1 MKRIL
6 LTLATL
12 TLCLFSIQTVNA
24 TVWTV
29 SNVSSRPAQ
38 FTVIQTAIDNALIND
53 TILITG
59 GGATYASFTLLK
71 PLVFVGESDGGTA
84 IVNITHTYISRL
96 NSSLSAS
103 GSKFYGIYFSGGVNI
118 NGDFSG
124 SSSGQ
129 ETIDDLLFER
139 CTFIYYYGQVSFT
152 SVTGGYSNNTFRNC
166 LFSSSGYINFSEP
179 NEYSGNLITNCVF
192 NGSYLNAGTGLNAG
206 FIIRNSLFLNRTTSV
221 FAANINGLLLEN
233 NIFYKAEP
241 TGCTACTFNNN
252 LTYLNNSN
260 TIPYGT
266 NVGSG
271 NIVSADPMFTNYP
284 QLGGAFSYSYDYS
297 LLPGSPAIA
306 TGTNG
311 TDMGLGGGNSPV
323 ANLQQYPKIPV
334 VTEINIPVSS
344 VPVGGTLQINIKA
357 NTRD

>member
-1 MKRIL
+1 MRQLTITL
-6 LTLATL
+6 ITLA
-12 TLCLFSIQTVNA
+12 LCLFSIQSVNA

-29 SNVSSRPAQ
+29 SNDGNRPAQ
-38 FTVIQTAIDNALIND
+38 FTTIQAAVDSAVFND

-59 GGATYASFTLLK
+59 SSTNYASFTLYK
-71 PLVFVGESDGGTA
+71 PLVIVGESNGGSPLA
-84 IVNITHTYISRL
+84 KVSGCQVKRL

-103 GSKFYGIYFSGGVNI
+103 GSKFYGIYFVSGVNI

-124 SSSGQ
+124 SSTGQ
-129 ETIDDLLFER
+129 ETINDLLFER
-139 CTFIYYYGQVSFT
+139 CSFDAYYDHMNFT
-152 SVTGGYSNNTFRNC
+152 SVYGGYHNITVRNC
-166 LFSSSGYINFSEP
+166 YFTDGYIAFNET
-179 NEYSGNLITNCVF
+179 NEYSGNLFTNCVF
-192 NGSYLNAGTGLNAG
+192 SGTYLRDGTNINAGV
-206 FIIRNSLFLNRTTSV
+206 IVRNSLFLNRTSSV
-221 FAANINGLLLEN
+221 FSSSINGLLLEN

-260 TIPYGT
+260 TIPYGS

-271 NIVSADPMFTNYP
+271 NIVSADPMFQNYP
-284 QLGGAFSYSYDYS
+284 QLGGAFSWSHDYS
-297 LLPGSPAIA
+297 LLPGSPAIG

-323 ANLQQYPKIPV
+323 DNLQQYPKIPV
-334 VTEINIPVSS
+334 VTDIAIPVSS